1 METRKRTRFSRP
13 HVHLRVYELQGC
25 GLLYVESVLKSP
37 GTLIGTT
44 TGTSKPWVKILDSGV
59 ESGFNL
65 YYHEDQACP
74 VPDDGLDQVQLL
86 P

>member
-1 METRKRTRFSRP
+1 MWSA
-13 HVHLRVYELQGC
+13 LR
-25 GLLYVESVLKSP
+25 ESVLKSP
-37 GTLIGTT
+37 GTLMGPT
-44 TGTSKPWVKILDSGV
+44 TGTSKPWVKIQDGGV